1 MPKQGQLARHT
12 GAIKEFRP
20 CWVWGSDGAKVY
32 RGSSASAAGRGQSKA
47 AKEKELCTFGRFG
60 KTLSRAAPKTS
71 RSSDAA
77 GLARG
82 AAASTTADGFAPL
95 TMRCAI
101 LLALAVAAVD
111 ARGGG
116 GGGGRNNGAQTPDVS
131 LFAGQVRVMGLS
143 RAAVCPGPGNRDH
156 ARVL

>member
-1 MPKQGQLARHT
+1 MKGGPGRRGHCGPAGSAEGWPSLTPGPGHGSTIQC
-12 GAIKEFRP
+12 AI
-20 CWVWGSDGAKVY
+20 
-32 RGSSASAAGRGQSKA
+32 AAFFGGLLFSVQRVEATVQSRKGIWA
-47 AKEKELCTFGRFG
+47 FGRFG

-77 GLARG
+77 GLAR
-82 AAASTTADGFAPL
+82 AALQQHNSRRVRAAL

-131 LFAGQVRVMGLS
+131 LLQVRY
-143 RAAVCPGPGNRDH
+143 A
-156 ARVL
+156 